1 MTMKVFA
8 NVFWNYMCVG
18 SCPQASYN
26 CHDLLPVVPPGFF
39 LESAVKEVM
48 YFLNNS
54 VVITCIWE
62 F

>member
-1 MTMKVFA
+1 MTMKFFA
-8 NVFWNYMCVG
+8 VFWNYMCRG

-26 CHDLLPVVPPGFF
+26 CHDLLPQWVTVGF

-54 VVITCIWE
+54 VVITYIWE